1 MGHLLERLLVSLMLA
16 VGVTGAAVAAD
27 FPSKPV
33 RLVVPWPPGGGL
45 DIEARLIAAKMSG
58 FWSQPIVV
66 ENRPG
71 GTSIIGVDN
80 VAKSAPDG
88 HSLVINS
95 NLIVITP
102 WLKKTPWDV
111 IGDLVGVVQTSNIT
125 FIMATSLKSGAS
137 SIDKLVELAKNN
149 PGKLNY
155 ASTGVGSSAHLYGEL
170 LMGATKISM
179 TQVPY
184 KGEALA
190 LQALLVG
197 EVDLLFGTTPTVR
210 PFAKAGD
217 KLHALMVTGANRIR
231 DLPNI
236 PPMETVYPGVSID
249 GWYGIFAPAAT
260 PREIVNR
267 LSADLRKAILSPDIV
282 NLFREKGIEPS
293 GAAAEQFG
301 ATVRRDYE
309 RWGKVIRDNNIRAD

>member
-1 MGHLLERLLVSLMLA
+1 MMLA
-16 VGVTGAAVAAD
+16 TGVIGAVVAAD
-27 FPSKPV
+27 FPSRPV

-45 DIEARLIAAKMSG
+45 DVEARLIGAKMAD
-58 FWSQPIVV
+58 FWSQPVVV

-71 GTSIIGVDN
+71 ATSIIGVDN

-88 HSLVINS
+88 YSLVLNS

-102 WLKKTPWDV
+102 WLKKTPWD
-111 IGDLVGVVQTSNIT
+111 ITRDLIGVVQTSNIT
-125 FIMATSLKSGAS
+125 FILGTSLKSGAS
-137 SIDKLVELAKNN
+137 SIDKLIELAKKN

-155 ASTGVGSSAHLYGEL
+155 ASTGIGSSAHLYGEL
-170 LMGATKISM
+170 LKGAAKIEM

-184 KGEALA
+184 KGEAPA

-197 EVDLLFGTTPTVR
+197 EIDLLFGTTPALR
-210 PFAKAGD
+210 PFAKAGN
-217 KLHALMVTGANRIR
+217 KFHALLVTGARRIH
-231 DLPNI
+231 DLPDV

-260 PREIVNR
+260 PTEIVNR
-267 LSADLRKAILSPDIV
+267 LSTDLRKAVLSPDIV
-282 NLFREKGIEPS
+282 SLFREKGIEPS
-293 GAAAEQFG
+293 GALSEQFN

-309 RWGKVIRDNNIRAD
+309 RWGKIIRDNNIRDE